1 MQKYNNYS
9 NPPNNSPPRCSAFR
23 PSAVTIIGPR
33 GRSMP
38 PLFYCCNILFIR
50 LSGITSSPQNNSSK
64 SYPKKD
70 MYFSIRLHAD
80 TTVHIK
86 TNRFVMCDSIPEI
99 LNLV

>member
-1 MQKYNNYS
+1 MQKYNIYS
-9 NPPNNSPPRCSAFR
+9 NPQNSPHPDAPLPR
-23 PSAVTIIGPR
+23 PTAVTIIGPR

-70 MYFSIRLHAD
+70 MYFSIRL
-80 TTVHIK
+80 
-86 TNRFVMCDSIPEI
+86 
-99 LNLV
+99 